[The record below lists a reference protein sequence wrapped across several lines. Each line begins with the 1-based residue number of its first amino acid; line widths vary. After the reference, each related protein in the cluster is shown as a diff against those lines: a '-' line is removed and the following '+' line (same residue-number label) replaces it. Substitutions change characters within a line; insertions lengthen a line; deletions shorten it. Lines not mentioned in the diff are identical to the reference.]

1 MPVTLNKLGSH
12 RPPYVPIG
20 GKSNFGKY
28 EVAVVVV
35 VVATAAAKFSQY
47 NFLNRIVLFKQV
59 VIE

>member
-28 EVAVVVV
+28 EVAVVV
-35 VVATAAAKFSQY
+35 ATAAKFSQY
-47 NFLNRIVLFKQV
+47 KFLNG
-59 VIE
+59 